1 MHNLNYKKIY
11 ARAACAG
18 GWSKSRPDNT
28 TKWGDFYALV
38 KKRLEGDEVVLDIG
52 TAEGHRFMGLS
63 KYIKKGVG
71 IDLEPG
77 MIKLANR
84 NKQEAGVENIVFKCM
99 GAEHLDFPAETFDA
113 ITVKHSPINFK
124 DAFRVLKPGGR
135 LFTQQ
140 VSENDKLN
148 LKKAFGRGQDY
159 GKKSGALLGQYK
171 KQAEQAGFKNIETKV
186 SNIPYYFKSEKKLID
201 FLNKAPTI
209 PEFGKCS
216 KDYEILEKFIAKN
229 RAPEGIKSNTVRF
242 FLEMSKELKIQ

>member
-1 MHNLNYKKIY
+1 MAQVNYKKVY
-11 ARAACAG
+11 ERAAREG
-18 GWSKSRPDNT
+18 GWSKKQFDKT
-28 TKWGDFYALV
+28 TKWGDFYEVV
-38 KKRLEGDEVVLDIG
+38 KTKLQGSEVVLDIG
-52 TAEGHRFMGLS
+52 TAEGNRFMGLS

-84 NKQEAGVENIVFKCM
+84 NKQEAAVANIVFRCM
-99 GAEHLDFPAETFDA
+99 DAERLDFPAKTFDV

-159 GKKSGALLGQYK
+159 NKRSGTLLELYK
-171 KQAEQAGFKNIETKV
+171 KKAKQAGFQKIKSRV
-186 SNIPYYFKSEKKLID
+186 SNIPHYFKPKQKLLD
-201 FLNKAPTI
+201 FFEKAPTI
-209 PEFGKCS
+209 PEFGKHS
-216 KDYEILEKFIAKN
+216 KDYEILEKFIAKT
-229 RAPEGIKSNTVRF
+229 RFPQGIKSNTARF
-242 FLEMSKELKIQ
+242 FLEMSKGKN